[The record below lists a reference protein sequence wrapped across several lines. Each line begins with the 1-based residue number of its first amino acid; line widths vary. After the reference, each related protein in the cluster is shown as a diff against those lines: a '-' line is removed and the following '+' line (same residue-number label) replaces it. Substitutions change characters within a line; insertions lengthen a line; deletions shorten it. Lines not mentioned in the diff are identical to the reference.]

1 MNLSNA
7 VFRNDEIAV
16 YNLRE
21 LYQSYG
27 YNLYK
32 INRFEEYDLYARNK
46 NFLVSENILTFTDT
60 NGRLMALK
68 PDVTLSL
75 IKNIVLDAAQAYK
88 VFYNENVYRTSSA
101 SNGFKEIVQTGLECI
116 GNVDMISECEVLML
130 AIKSLECISKDS
142 ILDISHMGFIEGL
155 LDSKKLSTSEKEK
168 FLFAIESKNISEIKA
183 LCNRN
188 RLPDQISNIL
198 ETIVNMYLPLD
209 RSIEILSD
217 MALNDKMQGALSELS
232 DIAVAMELYGL
243 KDKIFLDF
251 SVVNNRNYYNGIT
264 FKGFIK
270 GIPESVLS
278 GGRYDK
284 LLEKMGKSAK
294 AIGFAVYLDKIER
307 YGNVKPQFDVDT
319 LLIYDASVSY
329 ESIIRA
335 VDDIR
340 SKGNSVKIAVVNDN
354 SVKYKELLKI
364 TERGVE
370 LLERND
376 KYSAS

>member
-1 MNLSNA
+1 MNLSTT

-21 LYQSYG
+21 LYQRYG

-32 INRFEEYDLYARNK
+32 INRFEEYDLYSKNK

-75 IKNIVLDAAQAYK
+75 IKNIALDKNQTYK
-88 VFYNENVYRTSSA
+88 VFYNENVYRTSSS

-116 GNVDMISECEVLML
+116 GNVDMMSECEVLML
-130 AIKSLECISKDS
+130 AIKSLECISEDS

-155 LDSKKLSTSEKEK
+155 LDIENISITEKEK
-168 FLFAIESKNISEIKA
+168 FLAAIESKNVSEIKF
-183 LCNRN
+183 LCQNN
-188 RLPDQISNIL
+188 GIPPRLENIL
-198 ETIVNMYLPLD
+198 CSVADIYLPL
-209 RSIEILSD
+209 SQAIGVISD
-217 MALNDKMQGALSELS
+217 MVLNKKMQSALDELL
-232 DIAVAMELYGL
+232 DIAKIMEFYGL
-243 KDKIFLDF
+243 QNKIFLDF

-284 LLEKMGKSAK
+284 LLEKMGKQAN

-307 YGNVKPQFDVDT
+307 FGETDKEFDVDA
-319 LLIYDASVSY
+319 LLVYDESVDAKKLIECAQKLRDEGKSVRI
-329 ESIIRA
+329 SSA
-335 VDDIR
+335 DDI
-340 SKGNSVKIAVVNDN
+340 G
-354 SVKYKELLKI
+354 VKYKELLKI
-364 TERGVE
+364 TAEGGE
-370 LLERND
+370 LNERND
-376 KYSAS
+376 

>member
-1 MNLSNA
+1 MKLANT

-32 INRFEEYDLYARNK
+32 INRFEEYDLYAKNK
-46 NFLVSENILTFTDT
+46 NFLVSEHILTFTDT

-75 IKNIVLDAAQAYK
+75 IKNIAVDADQTYK

-116 GNVDMISECEVLML
+116 GNVDMISECEVLTL
-130 AIKSLECISKDS
+130 AIKSLECISDES

-155 LDSKKLSTSEKEK
+155 LDEESLSATEKEK
-168 FLFAIESKNISEIKA
+168 FLSAIESKNLSEIKYLCKDNGLKENFVEA
-183 LCNRN
+183 LE
-188 RLPDQISNIL
+188 I
-198 ETIVNMYLPLD
+198 IVNMYLPLSQ
-209 RSIEILSD
+209 SIEKLSG
-217 MALNDKMQGALSELS
+217 MASNEKMRNALSELS
-232 DIAVAMELYGL
+232 DIANAMSLCGL
-243 KDKIFLDF
+243 QNKIFLDF

-270 GIPESVLS
+270 GIPESILS

-284 LLEKMGKSAK
+284 LLEKMGKKAK

-307 YGNVKPQFDVDT
+307 YGSNSAKFDVDT
-319 LLIYDASVSY
+319 LIVYDPSAKY
-329 ESIIRA
+329 ENIIATAESERA
-335 VDDIR
+335 
-340 SKGNSVKIAVVNDN
+340 KGKSVKLAAMNDN

-376 KYSAS
+376 

>member
-1 MNLSNA
+1 MNLSSS

-75 IKNIVLDAAQAYK
+75 IKNIALGADQTYK

-116 GNVDMISECEVLML
+116 GKVDMMSECEVLML
-130 AIKSLECISKDS
+130 AIKSLECISNES

-155 LDSKKLSTSEKEK
+155 LDSEKLSANEKEK
-168 FLFAIESKNISEIKA
+168 FLFAIESKNLSEIKR
-183 LCNRN
+183 LCNIN
-188 RLPDQISNIL
+188 GIPDNLLNIL
-198 ETIVNMYLPLD
+198 EVIVNMYLPLD
-209 RSIEILSD
+209 KSIEILSE
-217 MALNDKMQGALSELS
+217 MALNSKMLDALRELS
-232 DIAVAMELYGL
+232 DIADAMKIYGL
-243 KDKIFLDF
+243 QDKIFLDF

-270 GIPESVLS
+270 GIPESILS

-284 LLEKMGKSAK
+284 LLEKMGKQSR

-307 YGNVKPQFDVDT
+307 YGNNESSFDVDA
-319 LLIYDASVSY
+319 LIIYDPALSY
-329 ESIIRA
+329 KKIINA
-335 VDDIR
+335 VEEIR
-340 SKGNSVKIAVVNDN
+340 GQGKSVKLAVVIDN

>member
-1 MNLSNA
+1 MNLSSS

-75 IKNIVLDAAQAYK
+75 IKNIALGADQTYK

-116 GNVDMISECEVLML
+116 GKVDMISECEVLML
-130 AIKSLECISKDS
+130 AIKSLECISNES

-155 LDSKKLSTSEKEK
+155 LDSEKLSANEKEK
-168 FLFAIESKNISEIKA
+168 FLFAIESKNLSEIKR
-183 LCNRN
+183 LCNIN
-188 RLPDQISNIL
+188 GIPDNLLNIL
-198 ETIVNMYLPLD
+198 EVIVNMYLPLD
-209 RSIEILSD
+209 KSIEILSE
-217 MALNDKMQGALSELS
+217 MALNSKMLDALRELS
-232 DIAVAMELYGL
+232 DIADAMKIYGL
-243 KDKIFLDF
+243 QDKIFLDF

-270 GIPESVLS
+270 GIPESILS

-284 LLEKMGKSAK
+284 LLEKMGKQSR

-307 YGNVKPQFDVDT
+307 YGNNESSFDVDA
-319 LLIYDASVSY
+319 LIIYDPALSY
-329 ESIIRA
+329 KKIINA
-335 VDDIR
+335 VEEIR
-340 SKGNSVKIAVVNDN
+340 GQGKSVKLAVVIDN

>member
-1 MNLSNA
+1 MNLSSS

-75 IKNIVLDAAQAYK
+75 IKNIALGADQTYK

-116 GNVDMISECEVLML
+116 GKVDMISECEVLML
-130 AIKSLECISKDS
+130 AIKSLECISNES

-155 LDSKKLSTSEKEK
+155 LDSEKLSANEKEK
-168 FLFAIESKNISEIKA
+168 FLFAIESKNLSEIKR
-183 LCNRN
+183 LCNVN
-188 RLPDQISNIL
+188 GISDNLLNIL
-198 ETIVNMYLPLD
+198 EVIVNMYLPLD
-209 RSIEILSD
+209 KSIEILSE
-217 MALNDKMQGALSELS
+217 MALNSKMLDALRELS
-232 DIAVAMELYGL
+232 DIADAMKIYGL
-243 KDKIFLDF
+243 QDKIFLDF

-270 GIPESVLS
+270 GIPESILS

-284 LLEKMGKSAK
+284 LLEKMGKQSR

-307 YGNVKPQFDVDT
+307 YGNNESSFDVDA
-319 LLIYDASVSY
+319 LIIYDPALSY
-329 ESIIRA
+329 KKIINA
-335 VDDIR
+335 VEEIR
-340 SKGNSVKIAVVNDN
+340 GQGKSVKLAVVIDN
-354 SVKYKELLKI
+354 GVKYKELLKI

>member
-1 MNLSNA
+1 MNLSSS

-75 IKNIVLDAAQAYK
+75 IKNIALGADQTYK

-116 GNVDMISECEVLML
+116 GKVDMMSECEVLML
-130 AIKSLECISKDS
+130 AIKSLECISNES

-155 LDSKKLSTSEKEK
+155 LDSEKLSANEKEK
-168 FLFAIESKNISEIKA
+168 FLFAIESKNLSEIKR
-183 LCNRN
+183 LCNIN
-188 RLPDQISNIL
+188 GIPDNLLNIL
-198 ETIVNMYLPLD
+198 EVIVNMYLPLD
-209 RSIEILSD
+209 KSIEILSE
-217 MALNDKMQGALSELS
+217 MALNSKMLDALRELS
-232 DIAVAMELYGL
+232 DIADAMKIYGL
-243 KDKIFLDF
+243 QDKILLDF

-270 GIPESVLS
+270 GIPESILS

-284 LLEKMGKSAK
+284 LLEKMGKQSR

-307 YGNVKPQFDVDT
+307 YGNNESSFDVDA
-319 LLIYDASVSY
+319 LIIYDPALSY
-329 ESIIRA
+329 KKIINA
-335 VDDIR
+335 VEEIR
-340 SKGNSVKIAVVNDN
+340 GQGKSVKLAVVIDN